1 MNIGKIT
8 VSQLIV
14 KVNVPFEKILDIN
27 IVQKENEQGMMHLV
41 LEAADTMTLQTSAT
55 LQNTAVTVLLPDHRV
70 LYSGYCE
77 SVMLQRQA
85 GYHKLILEVCSSAYL
100 LDREAHTET
109 FQSPSKKMGDVFGAV
124 LDKYSALYQLRNNPA
139 IATVIYQQN
148 ETDWTFIRRIANQ
161 YGQQVYVNSRS
172 RQMDVKIGTGL
183 MQNYGESTLEKKV
196 SSGKNLSELR
206 QNQMNNNEAFGYQFY
221 TEEYEC
227 SELTAIP
234 GDQIGRNTVREAEL
248 VNEGGILVNHIKLGK
263 TQDVRPTYK
272 NASKRNIVSNIIT
285 GSVLAVNGTTI
296 QVQFDADAG
305 DMSGNCVDIPYESPI
320 SNSFY
325 CMPDVGD
332 KVFVYYENNG
342 KIICM
347 GSRRSSTNSPD
358 FDKPEEK
365 VLTSYDKMLRMEGK
379 KVILTDTRKKHDDG
393 DDTEISIT
401 LNDEDG
407 ITITSGENIVIEST
421 EKNIYL
427 ATGIEESDVSKDIE
441 GLSNGKDK
449 FRTRVEEENARY
461 VAEGGMND
469 AKKLR
474 AVHGAQMDNFCDD
487 LSKNMK
493 DTFDSLT
500 LKNLR
505 TAIWGSGESQD
516 GNKKNETEI
525 QEADTYDT
533 GVITFYGLN
542 SVTFK
547 VQESSIVIDSDI
559 FLNGKVFQWLGYTK
573 GEHEIKEE
581 EYQDWIDMAL
591 DGLQLALD
599 FAGMIPGIGTF
610 FDIGNAVISLAR
622 GDFIGA
628 GMSLLAAIPVVG
640 DACTAAKMGVKAYKA
655 AQKTQKVLTKVDK
668 IKKTVKA
675 IYKGLKILDSS
686 CDAYSVIN
694 QMAADGFSFSNPN
707 DLKKLIK
714 LVSLAR
720 GAASDVKD
728 ISDSKK
734 AIKTGKEETNHLASP
749 NSDPDGPFPH
759 YDNSAAAEE
768 SNGNSSTHGQNNEGS
783 DNRRTNAHT
792 TEDPIDVISGSL
804 LAEYVDL
811 SLEDVLEPFEI
822 KRYYESIYNNR
833 GGMIGDKWRFEF
845 ETSLTRQDDFI
856 TIQMP
861 DLHMEKFH
869 KEENRWN
876 NLRREDESYLLIET
890 VDGYLLKSRG
900 SIMSYLYDTQGK
912 LVSRTDEHGNTTQMT
927 YEDGKMVKIEVTSGQ
942 WASFWYENGR
952 VRQIEDNTGRTVRY
966 EYQGNYISAVT
977 LPTGGTMYYEYTS
990 EGYITKIT
998 DLNGKCYARNFYDR
1012 KGRVIRQELTG
1023 GEEYVAF
1030 YDEAN
1035 RQNTFLTTSDGN
1047 NIIYTYGNERL
1058 ATKIQYNDGTYE
1070 EKKYDAGRHVIYERD
1085 RLGRVISRKYY
1096 ESGLLAE
1103 EILPNGLITKY
1114 EYDENDRLVKTSDN
1128 IGRENSN
1135 EYDTQGNLICNRIR
1149 INDKEYEETRY
1160 TYDARGRILSMTDA
1174 RGNTEYYHYDTLF
1187 SSETEYVTMTGDRIR
1202 YEYDAGGRL
1211 MTLEDA
1217 FGQTAY
1223 GYDNY
1228 GHKVLTRDPDGNI
1241 TRIYYDPMANVTK
1254 VIKPNAYDN
1263 DTDDGIGTMYEYD
1276 AWDHLSRIITPEG
1289 GVYAYENDFRG
1300 NVRKALSPVE
1310 SDQENARGI
1319 HYEYDLNGNRIRTYY
1334 QDGGILREKY
1344 DACNNLI
1351 KRILPENYNA
1361 QTDDG
1366 AGYTYQYDELN
1377 RLVKITNMEG
1387 AVEHKY
1393 VYDLAGNLIKD
1404 IDAKGYLQ
1412 AENDEDRSGI
1422 LYCYDLTGNVTQI
1435 RRPVNQTPDGQTRYS
1450 LNVYRYD
1457 LMGCCIEEKRYLEEQ
1472 SEVSAEGRVNVIH
1485 YTYDQASRLISVT
1498 DSTGAHMEYAYDGRN
1513 LRTMERYKI
1522 AEGIYQERHY
1532 AYSAAGRLVKIMES
1546 ADEKGCGRKYVP
1558 TQISY
1563 DGNGNITRIQT
1574 PSGNE
1579 ILREYDQS
1587 NHLLSETHKE
1597 KGGSIRNRIT
1607 FTYDLNGNL
1616 IQRTE
1621 SNGFYTRY
1629 QYDLQ
1634 GRQIMT
1640 EDADGAITWNDYDR
1654 NGNLVRQ
1661 IMPVEYAAYGRD
1673 GAGYRFD
1680 YDKSGRNTAVISPDG
1695 SRLRLTEYNEYGE
1708 KVSEGDG
1715 RSRVQTIYDRAGRRI
1730 RVTTQEGSSQE
1741 YIYDAAG
1748 NVTGIV
1754 DGNGNRTQY
1763 ETDQWGRITEI
1774 LHADQS
1780 HEHYTYDLA
1789 GNITTAVDGNGNCV
1803 TYEYNMLN
1811 RLARRV
1817 DAMGAAEEFHYD
1829 REGQMCEHID
1839 RDGRR
1844 ELYRYNMYG
1853 APTCH
1858 ENREA
1863 GLTESWEYSPQGLLT
1878 SAIGGGMRYEYAYY
1892 ANGSLKEKRASGR
1905 TLLSYTYDADGRR
1918 ASQRDLT
1925 GKITQYQY
1933 TPGGQLSQIMENGR
1947 PLADYRYHEDGTVR
1961 SLTLGTGLYTEYA
1974 YDMDKNLSRMWT
1986 RLGEDTLL
1994 VDNTYSY
2001 DHNGNRIRK
2010 QTLDGLTRYA
2020 YDAGN
2025 RLVEVAYPGRN
2036 GITDTEYLRYDKAGN
2051 RTERIRGAVHEQYLY
2066 DECNRLLQ
2074 ITDGADT
2081 VKNYT
2086 YDNSGNMLSDGEMSY
2101 LYDGF
2106 GRLEQVTKADG
2117 SFQKNHYDAE
2127 GLRAE
2132 MEENGQLV
2140 KFLYNEN
2147 REAAAEE
2154 ESDGNVIRYIRGL
2167 GLISSDSEKAKT
2179 YYHYV
2184 SDEQGSITHVINGEE
2199 KESGELPQE
2208 DVQSRVLNHYEY
2220 DAFGNTIRCEE
2231 QVHNRFRYTGEQY
2244 DPLTGQYYLRA
2255 RYYNPVIARF
2265 TQEDTYYGDG
2275 LNLYTYCRNN
2285 PILNHD
2291 PTGHGTKENSP
2302 YSRNEQQ
2309 YIDVGAD
2316 PDTARLAAQCYPDAK
2331 SKQDLYNKYK
2341 KQGYSA
2347 QDAKKLANR
2356 EIIHG
2361 EEATKKYIKDNNVK
2375 KSGPDYTATSPRDNV
2390 NTDWRTQERLN
2401 AQRNA
2406 GAGKG
2411 NESGNKSGSKTIKNV
2426 EAPILPEGSSWER
2439 NVLNSF
2445 AGGKSNSVTY
2455 GGGTTLY
2462 RVGGKNGGFWSLDP
2476 PPATEYQ
2483 WRVDTAIKQEFCND
2497 ASTLYKMT
2505 IPEGAKLSGLEGK
2518 VGSQGMG
2525 LYGGAHQVY
2534 IDYKAVPS
2542 DWIEIIPMQW
2552 K

>member
-172 RQMDVKIGTGL
+172 RQIDIKIGTGL
-183 MQNYGESTLEKKV
+183 MQTFAEATLERKL
-196 SSGKNLSELR
+196 SSGKDIAELR
-206 QNQMNNNEAFGYQFY
+206 QNQMNNNEASSYQFY

-272 NASKRNIVSNIIT
+272 NASKKNIVSNIIT

-469 AKKLR
+469 AEKLR

-927 YEDGKMVKIEVTSGQ
+927 YEDGKLVKIEVTSGQ

-1085 RLGRVISRKYY
+1085 RLGRVILRKYH

-1103 EILPNGLITKY
+1103 EILPNGLITEY

-1217 FGQTAY
+1217 FGQTTY

-1485 YTYDQASRLISVT
+1485 YTYDQASRLTSVT

-1558 TQISY
+1558 TQLSY

-1587 NHLLSETHKE
+1587 NHLLAETHKE

-1616 IQRTE
+1616 TQRME

-1629 QYDLQ
+1629 QYDIQ

-1661 IMPVEYAAYGRD
+1661 IMPTEYAAYGRD

-1695 SRLRLTEYNEYGE
+1695 SRLHLTEYNEYGE
-1708 KVSEGDG
+1708 KTSEGDG
-1715 RSRVQTIYDRAGRRI
+1715 TGRVHSIYDRAGRRI
-1730 RVTTQEGSSQE
+1730 RITTQEGSRQE

-1754 DGNGNRTQY
+1754 DGNGNHTRY
-1763 ETDQWGRITEI
+1763 ETDQWGRITQI

-1780 HEHYTYDLA
+1780 SEHYTYDLA
-1789 GNITTAVDGNGNCV
+1789 GNITIATDGNGNCV
-1803 TYEYNMLN
+1803 TYEYNVLN
-1811 RLARRV
+1811 KLARRT
-1817 DAMGAAEEFHYD
+1817 DAKGAVEEFHYD
-1829 REGQMCEHID
+1829 KEGRMCEHTD

-1918 ASQRDLT
+1918 TSQCDLT

-1933 TPGGQLSQIMENGR
+1933 TPGGQLSQVMENGR
-1947 PLADYRYHEDGTVR
+1947 PLAGYRYNEDGTVR
-1961 SLTLGTGLYTEYA
+1961 SLTLGSSLYTEYT

-1986 RLGEDTLL
+1986 RLGKDTLL
-1994 VDNTYSY
+1994 VDNSY
-2001 DHNGNRIRK
+2001 QYDGNGNRTQK
-2010 QTLDGLTRYA
+2010 QTQDGLTRYA
-2020 YDAGN
+2020 YDANN
-2025 RLVEVAYPGRN
+2025 RLVEVAYPGMN
-2036 GITDTEYLRYDKAGN
+2036 GATDTEYLHYDHAGN
-2051 RTERIRGAVHEQYLY
+2051 RTERIRGNVHEYYHY
-2066 DECNRLLQ
+2066 DACNRLTE
-2074 ITDGADT
+2074 ITDGIRQ
-2081 VKNYT
+2081 VKHYT

-2140 KFLYNEN
+2140 KFLYNED
-2147 REAAAEE
+2147 REAVAEE

-2184 SDEQGSITHVINGEE
+2184 SDGQGSITHVINGEE

-2220 DAFGNTIRCEE
+2220 DAFGNAIRCEE

-2302 YSRNEQQ
+2302 YSRKEQQ
-2309 YIDVGAD
+2309 YIDAGAD
-2316 PDTARLAAQCYPDAK
+2316 PDTARLAAECYPDAN

-2341 KQGYSA
+2341 SQGYNA
-2347 QDAKKLANR
+2347 TDAKKLANY
-2356 EIIHG
+2356 EIVHG
-2361 EEATKKYIKDNNVK
+2361 EERAKNYAANNVK

-2390 NTDWRTQERLN
+2390 NTDWRTQNRLN
-2401 AQRNA
+2401 AQREA
-2406 GAGKG
+2406 GAGK
-2411 NESGNKSGSKTIKNV
+2411 SGSSSGKVWDYAKQFDGELSNFNDGYEIKNV
-2426 EAPILPEGSSWER
+2426 IDEDLCLVQFHSNAEVGNGRSLKYWTTFDEANGISTVDDYMNKMALLSNWGAR
-2439 NVLNSF
+2439 DNVSIAKIP
-2445 AGGKSNSVTY
+2445 AGTKIKYAIGTAKEQVGAIESRP
-2455 GGGTTLY
+2455 GGGLQILFEQFDDGW
-2462 RVGGKNGGFWSLDP
+2462 VLDTRP
-2476 PPATEYQ
+2476 
-2483 WRVDTAIKQEFCND
+2483 
-2497 ASTLYKMT
+2497 
-2505 IPEGAKLSGLEGK
+2505 LS
-2518 VGSQGMG
+2518 
-2525 LYGGAHQVY
+2525 
-2534 IDYKAVPS
+2534 
-2542 DWIEIIPMQW
+2542 
-2552 K
+2552 

>member
-172 RQMDVKIGTGL
+172 RQIDIKIGTGL
-183 MQNYGESTLEKKV
+183 MQTFAEATLERKL
-196 SSGKNLSELR
+196 SSGKDIAELR
-206 QNQMNNNEAFGYQFY
+206 QNQMNNNEASSYQFY

-272 NASKRNIVSNIIT
+272 NASKKNIVSNIIT

-469 AKKLR
+469 AEKLR

-927 YEDGKMVKIEVTSGQ
+927 YEDGKLVKIEVTSGQ

-1085 RLGRVISRKYY
+1085 RLGRVILRKYH

-1103 EILPNGLITKY
+1103 EILPNGLITEY

-1217 FGQTAY
+1217 FGQTTY

-1485 YTYDQASRLISVT
+1485 YTYDQASRLTSVT

-1558 TQISY
+1558 TQLSY

-1616 IQRTE
+1616 TQRME

-1918 ASQRDLT
+1918 TSQCDLT

-1933 TPGGQLSQIMENGR
+1933 TPGGQLSQVMENGR
-1947 PLADYRYHEDGTVR
+1947 PLAGYRYNEDGTVR
-1961 SLTLGTGLYTEYA
+1961 SLTLGSSLYTEYT

-1986 RLGEDTLL
+1986 RLGKDTLL
-1994 VDNTYSY
+1994 VDNSY
-2001 DHNGNRIRK
+2001 QYDGNGNRTQK
-2010 QTLDGLTRYA
+2010 QTQDGLTRYA
-2020 YDAGN
+2020 YDANN
-2025 RLVEVAYPGRN
+2025 RLVEVAYPGMN
-2036 GITDTEYLRYDKAGN
+2036 GATDTEYLHYDHAGN
-2051 RTERIRGAVHEQYLY
+2051 RTERIRGNVHEYYHY
-2066 DECNRLLQ
+2066 DACNRLTE
-2074 ITDGADT
+2074 ITDGIRQ
-2081 VKNYT
+2081 VKHYT

-2140 KFLYNEN
+2140 KFLYNED
-2147 REAAAEE
+2147 REAVAEE

-2302 YSRNEQQ
+2302 YSRKEQQ
-2309 YIDVGAD
+2309 YIDAGAD
-2316 PDTARLAAQCYPDAK
+2316 PDTARLAAECYPDAN

-2341 KQGYSA
+2341 SQGYNA
-2347 QDAKKLANR
+2347 TDAKKLANY
-2356 EIIHG
+2356 EIVHG
-2361 EEATKKYIKDNNVK
+2361 EERAKNYAANNVK

-2390 NTDWRTQERLN
+2390 NTDWRTQNRLN
-2401 AQRNA
+2401 AQREA
-2406 GAGKG
+2406 GAGK
-2411 NESGNKSGSKTIKNV
+2411 SGSSSGKVWDYAKQFDGELSNFNDGYEIKNV
-2426 EAPILPEGSSWER
+2426 IDEDLCLVQFHSNAEVGNGRSLKYWTTFDEANGISTVDDYMNKMALLSNWGAR
-2439 NVLNSF
+2439 DNVSIAKIP
-2445 AGGKSNSVTY
+2445 AGTKIKYAIGTAKEQVGAIESRP
-2455 GGGTTLY
+2455 GGGLQILFEQFDDGW
-2462 RVGGKNGGFWSLDP
+2462 VLDTRP
-2476 PPATEYQ
+2476 
-2483 WRVDTAIKQEFCND
+2483 
-2497 ASTLYKMT
+2497 
-2505 IPEGAKLSGLEGK
+2505 LS
-2518 VGSQGMG
+2518 
-2525 LYGGAHQVY
+2525 
-2534 IDYKAVPS
+2534 
-2542 DWIEIIPMQW
+2542 
-2552 K
+2552 

>member
-1 MNIGKIT
+1 MKMREKSMNIGKIT

-172 RQMDVKIGTGL
+172 RQIDIKIGTGL
-183 MQNYGESTLEKKV
+183 MQTFAEATLERKL
-196 SSGKNLSELR
+196 SSGKDIAELR
-206 QNQMNNNEAFGYQFY
+206 QNQMNNNEASSYQFY

-272 NASKRNIVSNIIT
+272 NASKKNIVSNIIT

-347 GSRRSSTNSPD
+347 GSRRSSTSSPD

-469 AKKLR
+469 AEKLR

-547 VQESSIVIDSDI
+547 VQDSSIVIDSDI

-622 GDFIGA
+622 GDFVGA

-686 CDAYSVIN
+686 CDAYSVIS

-1070 EKKYDAGRHVIYERD
+1070 EKKYDAGRHIIYEKD

-1217 FGQTAY
+1217 LGQTAY

-1863 GLTESWEYSPQGLLT
+1863 GLTESWEYSPQGLLA

-1905 TLLSYTYDADGRR
+1905 ILLSYTYDADGRR
-1918 ASQRDLT
+1918 TSQCDLT

-2147 REAAAEE
+2147 REAATEE

-2220 DAFGNTIRCEE
+2220 DAFGNAIRCEE

-2411 NESGNKSGSKTIKNV
+2411 NESGNKSDSTSNYYNPDGSPIWPPNRGFDGNPTKVTLEPGTLIDRYGYDGGTFVSPKGIPYTERSLPIGTDQKPYTVFEVVKPV
-2426 EAPILPEGSSWER
+2426 EVQAGKIAPWFGE
-2439 NVLNSF
+2439 
-2445 AGGKSNSVTY
+2445 K
-2455 GGGTTLY
+2455 GGGIQY
-2462 RVGGKNGGFWSLDP
+2462 
-2476 PPATEYQ
+2476 
-2483 WRVDTAIKQEFCND
+2483 EFSQKISD
-2497 ASTLYKMT
+2497 LLQQG
-2505 IPEGAKLSGLEGK
+2505 ILRK
-2518 VGSQGMG
+2518 VQN
-2525 LYGGAHQVY
+2525 
-2534 IDYKAVPS
+2534 
-2542 DWIEIIPMQW
+2542 
-2552 K
+2552 

>member
-172 RQMDVKIGTGL
+172 RQIDIKIGTGL
-183 MQNYGESTLEKKV
+183 MQTFAEATLERKL
-196 SSGKNLSELR
+196 SSGKDIAELR
-206 QNQMNNNEAFGYQFY
+206 QNQMNNNEASSYQFY

-234 GDQIGRNTVREAEL
+234 GDQIGRNTVRETQL

-272 NASKRNIVSNIIT
+272 NASKKNIVSNIIT

-469 AKKLR
+469 AEKLR

-686 CDAYSVIN
+686 CDAYSVIS

-1085 RLGRVISRKYY
+1085 RLGRVILRKYY

-1103 EILPNGLITKY
+1103 EILPNGLITEY

-1217 FGQTAY
+1217 FGQTTY

-1616 IQRTE
+1616 TQRME

-1661 IMPVEYAAYGRD
+1661 IMPTEYAAYGRD

-1918 ASQRDLT
+1918 TSQCDLT

-1933 TPGGQLSQIMENGR
+1933 TPGGQLSQVMENGR
-1947 PLADYRYHEDGTVR
+1947 PLAGYRYNEDGTVR
-1961 SLTLGTGLYTEYA
+1961 SLTLGSSLYTEYT

-1986 RLGEDTLL
+1986 RLGKDTLL
-1994 VDNTYSY
+1994 VDNSY
-2001 DHNGNRIRK
+2001 QYDGNGNRTQK
-2010 QTLDGLTRYA
+2010 QTQDGLTRYA
-2020 YDAGN
+2020 YDANN
-2025 RLVEVAYPGRN
+2025 RLVEVAYPGMN
-2036 GITDTEYLRYDKAGN
+2036 GATDTEYLHYDHAGN
-2051 RTERIRGAVHEQYLY
+2051 RTERIRGNVHEYYHY
-2066 DECNRLLQ
+2066 DACNRLTE
-2074 ITDGADT
+2074 ITDGIRQ
-2081 VKNYT
+2081 VKHYT

-2140 KFLYNEN
+2140 KFLYNED
-2147 REAAAEE
+2147 REAVAEE

-2302 YSRNEQQ
+2302 YSRKEQQ
-2309 YIDVGAD
+2309 YIDAGAD
-2316 PDTARLAAQCYPDAK
+2316 PDTARLAAECYPDAN

-2341 KQGYSA
+2341 SQGYNA
-2347 QDAKKLANR
+2347 TDAKKLANY
-2356 EIIHG
+2356 EIVHG
-2361 EEATKKYIKDNNVK
+2361 EERAKNYAANNVK

-2390 NTDWRTQERLN
+2390 NTDWRTQNRLN
-2401 AQRNA
+2401 AQREA
-2406 GAGKG
+2406 GAGK
-2411 NESGNKSGSKTIKNV
+2411 SGSSSGKVWDYAKQFDGELSNFNDGYEIKNV
-2426 EAPILPEGSSWER
+2426 IDEDLCLVQFHSNAEVGNGRSLKYWTTFDEANGISTVDDYMNKMALLSNWGAR
-2439 NVLNSF
+2439 DNVSIAKIP
-2445 AGGKSNSVTY
+2445 AGTKIKYAIGTAKEQVGAIESRP
-2455 GGGTTLY
+2455 GGGLQILFEQFDDGW
-2462 RVGGKNGGFWSLDP
+2462 VLDTRP
-2476 PPATEYQ
+2476 
-2483 WRVDTAIKQEFCND
+2483 
-2497 ASTLYKMT
+2497 
-2505 IPEGAKLSGLEGK
+2505 LS
-2518 VGSQGMG
+2518 
-2525 LYGGAHQVY
+2525 
-2534 IDYKAVPS
+2534 
-2542 DWIEIIPMQW
+2542 
-2552 K
+2552 

>member
-172 RQMDVKIGTGL
+172 RQIDIKIGTGL
-183 MQNYGESTLEKKV
+183 MQTFAEATLERKL
-196 SSGKNLSELR
+196 SSGKDIAELR
-206 QNQMNNNEAFGYQFY
+206 QNQMNNNEASSYQFY

-234 GDQIGRNTVREAEL
+234 GDQIGRNTVRETQL

-272 NASKRNIVSNIIT
+272 NASKKNIVSNIIT

-469 AKKLR
+469 AEKLR

-686 CDAYSVIN
+686 CDAYSVIS

-1103 EILPNGLITKY
+1103 EILPNGLITEY

-1217 FGQTAY
+1217 FGQTTY

-1616 IQRTE
+1616 TQRME

-1661 IMPVEYAAYGRD
+1661 IMPTEYAAYGRD

-1708 KVSEGDG
+1708 KTSEGDG
-1715 RSRVQTIYDRAGRRI
+1715 TGRVHSIYDRAGRRI
-1730 RVTTQEGSSQE
+1730 RITTQEGSRQE

-1754 DGNGNRTQY
+1754 DGNGNHTRY
-1763 ETDQWGRITEI
+1763 ETDQWGRITQI

-1780 HEHYTYDLA
+1780 SEHYTYDLA
-1789 GNITTAVDGNGNCV
+1789 GNITTATDGNGNCV
-1803 TYEYNMLN
+1803 TYEYNVLN
-1811 RLARRV
+1811 KLARRT
-1817 DAMGAAEEFHYD
+1817 DAKGAVEEFHYD
-1829 REGQMCEHID
+1829 KEGRMCEHTD

-2086 YDNSGNMLSDGEMSY
+2086 YDNSGNMLSDGEI
-2101 LYDGF
+2101 
-2106 GRLEQVTKADG
+2106 
-2117 SFQKNHYDAE
+2117 
-2127 GLRAE
+2127 
-2132 MEENGQLV
+2132 
-2140 KFLYNEN
+2140 FL
-2147 REAAAEE
+2147 
-2154 ESDGNVIRYIRGL
+2154 S
-2167 GLISSDSEKAKT
+2167 
-2179 YYHYV
+2179 
-2184 SDEQGSITHVINGEE
+2184 
-2199 KESGELPQE
+2199 
-2208 DVQSRVLNHYEY
+2208 
-2220 DAFGNTIRCEE
+2220 
-2231 QVHNRFRYTGEQY
+2231 
-2244 DPLTGQYYLRA
+2244 
-2255 RYYNPVIARF
+2255 
-2265 TQEDTYYGDG
+2265 
-2275 LNLYTYCRNN
+2275 
-2285 PILNHD
+2285 
-2291 PTGHGTKENSP
+2291 
-2302 YSRNEQQ
+2302 
-2309 YIDVGAD
+2309 
-2316 PDTARLAAQCYPDAK
+2316 
-2331 SKQDLYNKYK
+2331 
-2341 KQGYSA
+2341 
-2347 QDAKKLANR
+2347 
-2356 EIIHG
+2356 
-2361 EEATKKYIKDNNVK
+2361 
-2375 KSGPDYTATSPRDNV
+2375 
-2390 NTDWRTQERLN
+2390 
-2401 AQRNA
+2401 
-2406 GAGKG
+2406 
-2411 NESGNKSGSKTIKNV
+2411 
-2426 EAPILPEGSSWER
+2426 
-2439 NVLNSF
+2439 
-2445 AGGKSNSVTY
+2445 
-2455 GGGTTLY
+2455 
-2462 RVGGKNGGFWSLDP
+2462 SLD
-2476 PPATEYQ
+2476 
-2483 WRVDTAIKQEFCND
+2483 K
-2497 ASTLYKMT
+2497 
-2505 IPEGAKLSGLEGK
+2505 
-2518 VGSQGMG
+2518 GSLGC
-2525 LYGGAHQVY
+2525 VY
-2534 IDYKAVPS
+2534 
-2542 DWIEIIPMQW
+2542 
-2552 K
+2552 

>member
-172 RQMDVKIGTGL
+172 RQIDIKIGTGL
-183 MQNYGESTLEKKV
+183 MQTFAEATLERKL
-196 SSGKNLSELR
+196 SSGKDIAELR
-206 QNQMNNNEAFGYQFY
+206 QNQMNNNEASSYQFY

-234 GDQIGRNTVREAEL
+234 GDQIGRNTVRETQL

-272 NASKRNIVSNIIT
+272 NASKKNIVSNIIT

-469 AKKLR
+469 AEKLR

-686 CDAYSVIN
+686 CDAYSVIS

-1085 RLGRVISRKYY
+1085 RLGRVILRKYY

-1103 EILPNGLITKY
+1103 EILPNGLITEY

-1485 YTYDQASRLISVT
+1485 YTYDQASRLTSVT

-1532 AYSAAGRLVKIMES
+1532 TYSASGRLIKIMES

-1587 NHLLSETHKE
+1587 NHLLAETHKE
-1597 KGGSIRNRIT
+1597 KGGSIQNRIT

-1629 QYDLQ
+1629 QYDIQ

-1695 SRLRLTEYNEYGE
+1695 SRLHLTEYNEYGE
-1708 KVSEGDG
+1708 KTSEGDG
-1715 RSRVQTIYDRAGRRI
+1715 TGRVHSIYDRAGRRI
-1730 RVTTQEGSSQE
+1730 RITTQEGSRQE

-1754 DGNGNRTQY
+1754 DGNGNHTRY
-1763 ETDQWGRITEI
+1763 ETDQWGRITQI

-1780 HEHYTYDLA
+1780 SEHYTYDLA
-1789 GNITTAVDGNGNCV
+1789 GNITTATDGNGNCV
-1803 TYEYNMLN
+1803 TYEYNVLN
-1811 RLARRV
+1811 KLARRT
-1817 DAMGAAEEFHYD
+1817 DAKGAVEEFHYD
-1829 REGQMCEHID
+1829 KEGRMCEHTD

-1918 ASQRDLT
+1918 TSQCDLT

-1933 TPGGQLSQIMENGR
+1933 TPGGQLSQVMENGR
-1947 PLADYRYHEDGTVR
+1947 PLAGYRYNEDGTVR
-1961 SLTLGTGLYTEYA
+1961 SLTLGSSLYTEYT

-1986 RLGEDTLL
+1986 RLGKDTLL
-1994 VDNTYSY
+1994 VDNSY
-2001 DHNGNRIRK
+2001 QYDGNGNRTQK
-2010 QTLDGLTRYA
+2010 QTQDGLTRYA
-2020 YDAGN
+2020 YDANN
-2025 RLVEVAYPGRN
+2025 RLVEVAYPGMN
-2036 GITDTEYLRYDKAGN
+2036 GATDTEYLHYDHAGN
-2051 RTERIRGAVHEQYLY
+2051 RTERIRGNVHEYYHY
-2066 DECNRLLQ
+2066 DACNRLTE
-2074 ITDGADT
+2074 ITDGIRQ
-2081 VKNYT
+2081 VKHYT

-2147 REAAAEE
+2147 REAVAEE

-2220 DAFGNTIRCEE
+2220 DAFGNAIRCEE

-2302 YSRNEQQ
+2302 YSRKEQQ
-2309 YIDVGAD
+2309 YIDAGAD
-2316 PDTARLAAQCYPDAK
+2316 PDTARLAAECYPDAN

-2341 KQGYSA
+2341 SQGYNA
-2347 QDAKKLANR
+2347 TDAKKLANY
-2356 EIIHG
+2356 EIVHG
-2361 EEATKKYIKDNNVK
+2361 EERAKNYAANNVK

-2390 NTDWRTQERLN
+2390 NTDWRTQNRLN
-2401 AQRNA
+2401 AQREA
-2406 GAGKG
+2406 GAGK
-2411 NESGNKSGSKTIKNV
+2411 SGSSSGKVWDYAKQFDGELSNFNDGYEIKNV
-2426 EAPILPEGSSWER
+2426 IDEDLCLVQFHSNAEVGNGRSLKYWTTFDEANGISTVDDYMNKMALLSNWGAR
-2439 NVLNSF
+2439 DNVSIAKIP
-2445 AGGKSNSVTY
+2445 AGTKIKYAIGTAKEQVGAIESRP
-2455 GGGTTLY
+2455 GGGLQILFEQFDDGW
-2462 RVGGKNGGFWSLDP
+2462 VLDTRP
-2476 PPATEYQ
+2476 
-2483 WRVDTAIKQEFCND
+2483 
-2497 ASTLYKMT
+2497 
-2505 IPEGAKLSGLEGK
+2505 LS
-2518 VGSQGMG
+2518 
-2525 LYGGAHQVY
+2525 
-2534 IDYKAVPS
+2534 
-2542 DWIEIIPMQW
+2542 
-2552 K
+2552 

>member
-172 RQMDVKIGTGL
+172 RQIDIKIGTGL
-183 MQNYGESTLEKKV
+183 MQTFAEATLERKL
-196 SSGKNLSELR
+196 SSGKDIAELR
-206 QNQMNNNEAFGYQFY
+206 QNQMNNNEASSYQFY

-234 GDQIGRNTVREAEL
+234 GDQIGRNTVRETQL

-272 NASKRNIVSNIIT
+272 NASKKNIVSNIIT

-469 AKKLR
+469 AEKLR

-686 CDAYSVIN
+686 CDAYSVIS

-1085 RLGRVISRKYY
+1085 RLGRVILRKYY

-1103 EILPNGLITKY
+1103 EILPNGLITEY

-1616 IQRTE
+1616 TQRME

-1661 IMPVEYAAYGRD
+1661 IMPTEYAAYGRD

-1708 KVSEGDG
+1708 KTSEGDG
-1715 RSRVQTIYDRAGRRI
+1715 TGRVHSIYDRAGRRI
-1730 RVTTQEGSSQE
+1730 RITTQEGSRQE

-1754 DGNGNRTQY
+1754 DGNGNHTRY
-1763 ETDQWGRITEI
+1763 ETDQWGRITQI

-1780 HEHYTYDLA
+1780 SEHYTYDLA
-1789 GNITTAVDGNGNCV
+1789 GNITTATDGNGNCV
-1803 TYEYNMLN
+1803 TYEYNVLN
-1811 RLARRV
+1811 KLARRT
-1817 DAMGAAEEFHYD
+1817 DAKGAVEEFHYD
-1829 REGQMCEHID
+1829 KEGRMCEHTD

-1918 ASQRDLT
+1918 TSQCDLT

-1933 TPGGQLSQIMENGR
+1933 TPGGQLSQVMENGR
-1947 PLADYRYHEDGTVR
+1947 PLAGYRYNEDGTVR
-1961 SLTLGTGLYTEYA
+1961 SLTLGSSLYTEYT

-1986 RLGEDTLL
+1986 RLGKDTLL
-1994 VDNTYSY
+1994 VDNSY
-2001 DHNGNRIRK
+2001 QYDGNGNRTQK
-2010 QTLDGLTRYA
+2010 QTQDGLTRYA
-2020 YDAGN
+2020 YDANN
-2025 RLVEVAYPGRN
+2025 RLVEVAYPGMN
-2036 GITDTEYLRYDKAGN
+2036 GATDTEYLHYDHAGN
-2051 RTERIRGAVHEQYLY
+2051 RTERIRGNVHEYYHY
-2066 DECNRLLQ
+2066 DACNRLTE
-2074 ITDGADT
+2074 ITDGIRQ
-2081 VKNYT
+2081 VKHYT

-2140 KFLYNEN
+2140 KFLYNED
-2147 REAAAEE
+2147 REAVAEE

-2302 YSRNEQQ
+2302 YSRKEQQ
-2309 YIDVGAD
+2309 YIDAGAD
-2316 PDTARLAAQCYPDAK
+2316 PDTARLAAECYPDAN

-2341 KQGYSA
+2341 SQGYNA
-2347 QDAKKLANR
+2347 TDAKKLANY
-2356 EIIHG
+2356 EIVHG
-2361 EEATKKYIKDNNVK
+2361 EERAKNYAANNVK

-2390 NTDWRTQERLN
+2390 NTDWRTQNRLN
-2401 AQRNA
+2401 AQREA
-2406 GAGKG
+2406 GAGK
-2411 NESGNKSGSKTIKNV
+2411 SGSSSGKVWDYAKQFDGELSNFNDGYEIKNV
-2426 EAPILPEGSSWER
+2426 IDEDLCLVQFHSNAEVGNGRSLKYWTTFDEANGISTVDDYMNKMALLSNWGAR
-2439 NVLNSF
+2439 DNVSIAKIP
-2445 AGGKSNSVTY
+2445 AGTKIKYAIGTAKEQVGAIESRP
-2455 GGGTTLY
+2455 GGGLQILFEQFDDGW
-2462 RVGGKNGGFWSLDP
+2462 VLDTRP
-2476 PPATEYQ
+2476 
-2483 WRVDTAIKQEFCND
+2483 
-2497 ASTLYKMT
+2497 
-2505 IPEGAKLSGLEGK
+2505 LS
-2518 VGSQGMG
+2518 
-2525 LYGGAHQVY
+2525 
-2534 IDYKAVPS
+2534 
-2542 DWIEIIPMQW
+2542 
-2552 K
+2552 

>member
-172 RQMDVKIGTGL
+172 RQIDIKIGTGL
-183 MQNYGESTLEKKV
+183 MQTFAEATLERKL
-196 SSGKNLSELR
+196 SSGKDIAELR
-206 QNQMNNNEAFGYQFY
+206 QNQMNNNEASSYQFY

-272 NASKRNIVSNIIT
+272 NASKKNIVSNIIT

-469 AKKLR
+469 AEKLR

-927 YEDGKMVKIEVTSGQ
+927 YEDGKLVKIEVTSGQ

-1085 RLGRVISRKYY
+1085 RLGRVILRKYH

-1103 EILPNGLITKY
+1103 EILPNGLITEY

-1217 FGQTAY
+1217 FGQTTY

-1485 YTYDQASRLISVT
+1485 YTYDQASRLTSVT

-1558 TQISY
+1558 TQLSY

-1587 NHLLSETHKE
+1587 NHLLAETHKE

-1616 IQRTE
+1616 TQRME

-1629 QYDLQ
+1629 QYDIQ

-1661 IMPVEYAAYGRD
+1661 IMPTEYAAYGRD

-1695 SRLRLTEYNEYGE
+1695 SRLHLTEYNEYGE
-1708 KVSEGDG
+1708 KTSEGDG
-1715 RSRVQTIYDRAGRRI
+1715 TGRVHSIYDRAGRRI
-1730 RVTTQEGSSQE
+1730 RITTQEGSRQE

-1754 DGNGNRTQY
+1754 DGNGNHTRY
-1763 ETDQWGRITEI
+1763 ETDQWGRITQI

-1780 HEHYTYDLA
+1780 SEHYTYDLA
-1789 GNITTAVDGNGNCV
+1789 GNITIATDGNGNCV
-1803 TYEYNMLN
+1803 TYEYNVLN
-1811 RLARRV
+1811 KLARRT
-1817 DAMGAAEEFHYD
+1817 DAKGAVEEFHYD
-1829 REGQMCEHID
+1829 KEGRMCEHTD

-1918 ASQRDLT
+1918 TSQCDLT

-1933 TPGGQLSQIMENGR
+1933 TPGGQLSQVMENGR
-1947 PLADYRYHEDGTVR
+1947 PLAGYRYNEDGTVR
-1961 SLTLGTGLYTEYA
+1961 SLTLGSSLYTEYT

-1986 RLGEDTLL
+1986 RLGKDTLL
-1994 VDNTYSY
+1994 VDNSY
-2001 DHNGNRIRK
+2001 QYDGNGNRTQK
-2010 QTLDGLTRYA
+2010 QTQDGLTRYA
-2020 YDAGN
+2020 YDANN
-2025 RLVEVAYPGRN
+2025 RLVEVAYPGMN
-2036 GITDTEYLRYDKAGN
+2036 GATDTEYLHYDHAGN
-2051 RTERIRGAVHEQYLY
+2051 RTERIRGNVHEYYHY
-2066 DECNRLLQ
+2066 DACNRLTE
-2074 ITDGADT
+2074 ITDGIRQ
-2081 VKNYT
+2081 VKHYT

-2140 KFLYNEN
+2140 KFLYNED
-2147 REAAAEE
+2147 REAVAEE

-2220 DAFGNTIRCEE
+2220 DAFGNAIRCEE

-2302 YSRNEQQ
+2302 YSRKEQQ
-2309 YIDVGAD
+2309 YIDAGAD

>member
-172 RQMDVKIGTGL
+172 RQIDIKIGTGL
-183 MQNYGESTLEKKV
+183 MQTFAEATLERKL
-196 SSGKNLSELR
+196 SSGKDIAELR
-206 QNQMNNNEAFGYQFY
+206 QNQMNNNEASSYQFY

-234 GDQIGRNTVREAEL
+234 GDQIGRNTVRETQL

-272 NASKRNIVSNIIT
+272 NASKKNIVSNIIT

-469 AKKLR
+469 AEKLR

-686 CDAYSVIN
+686 CDAYSVIS

-1085 RLGRVISRKYY
+1085 RLGRVILRKYY

-1103 EILPNGLITKY
+1103 EILPNGLITEY

-1217 FGQTAY
+1217 FGQTTY

-1616 IQRTE
+1616 TQRME

-1661 IMPVEYAAYGRD
+1661 IMPTEYAAYGRD

-1708 KVSEGDG
+1708 KTSEGDG
-1715 RSRVQTIYDRAGRRI
+1715 TGRVHSIYDRAGRRI
-1730 RVTTQEGSSQE
+1730 RITTQEGSRQE

-1754 DGNGNRTQY
+1754 DGNGNHTRY
-1763 ETDQWGRITEI
+1763 ETDQWGRITQI

-1780 HEHYTYDLA
+1780 SEHYTYDLA
-1789 GNITTAVDGNGNCV
+1789 GNITTATDGNGNCV
-1803 TYEYNMLN
+1803 TYEYNVLN
-1811 RLARRV
+1811 KLARRT
-1817 DAMGAAEEFHYD
+1817 DAKGAVEEFHYD
-1829 REGQMCEHID
+1829 KEGRMCEHTD

-2275 LNLYTYCRNN
+2275 LNLYTYCQNN

-2302 YSRNEQQ
+2302 YSRKEQQ
-2309 YIDVGAD
+2309 YIDAGAD